1 MARCHG
7 SLGVGMPR
15 CADDSDLRRLPTGVV
30 HPMLWSRAPRL
41 TLAVVVAASC
51 LGAAGEPVVAVEQ
64 TPQRSSV
71 ASIPGPP
78 TITARYRD
86 GTLLLRPGGDSKRD
100 VLVATWPV
108 DDVAADSHGYRE
120 ARLELI
126 DDDERKKTTRAP
138 ARDLPIHDGAEWN
151 DVVRQVMTE
160 LAPPGENDAA
170 LTLVQGEEIVFYLGP
185 DGELRVDRH
194 QYKPAER
201 HVTHVVGEAEFAS
214 RADALLRAR
223 YPGQDQLLFQAGNED
238 DDLSFV
244 LFDFEHR
251 QSVLIAAPPAEQGGS
266 LANLMHTLVR
276 VPDTLIL
283 RGQALGVLMRPVSSA
298 GRLAWFATQTA
309 ATLPPPVHVASGPP
323 PEVTS
328 RPGMDL
334 DAWERELDDMDLPRR
349 YLGTIV
355 PLIDGEAFF
364 TSLVQALQDARK
376 SVSIRLFIFD
386 NDDYAVGIAD
396 LLKRRSADIR
406 VRVLI
411 DSLGTLGAGQ
421 AAPEGAASRP
431 AFSIAR
437 YLRADSNVQVRET
450 PNTWLMA
457 DHTKTLIF
465 DKRVAYLGGM
475 NIGHE
480 YRHEWHDMM
489 VGLNGPIV
497 TRLQRDFDLAWAYA
511 GMGGDLAY
519 LRALGDRDRAAVAP
533 PGSNY
538 VEIRP
543 LYTRT
548 FNPQVLRAQ
557 LAAIRKAQREIWVE
571 QPYVSDDALV
581 NALMDARARGVDVRI
596 ILPSSGD
603 SRFMNSANLLAA
615 RALMKSGVR
624 VYIYPGMTHVKAA
637 LYDGWACLGSAN
649 FDKLSLR
656 VNRETNVAT
665 SDPVFAGRLRQELF
679 ETDFARSRE
688 LPEVPSTGWGTY
700 ISAYVAGQ
708 L

>member
-1 MARCHG
+1 
-7 SLGVGMPR
+7 MP
-15 CADDSDLRRLPTGVV
+15 
-30 HPMLWSRAPRL
+30 WSRAPRL
-41 TLAVVVAASC
+41 VLAVVVVASGLGAGGAPAILADPVPQHSDPASIAGAAST
-51 LGAAGEPVVAVEQ
+51 AG
-64 TPQRSSV
+64 
-71 ASIPGPP
+71 PGV
-78 TITARYRD
+78 ITARYRD
-86 GTLLLRPGGDSKRD
+86 GTLLLRPRGDSSRD
-100 VLVATWPV
+100 LLVATWPV
-108 DDVAADSHGYRE
+108 DDVAEDRHGYRE
-120 ARLELI
+120 ARLELL
-126 DDDERKKTTRAP
+126 DDETRKKTARAP

-151 DVVRQVMTE
+151 DVIRQVMTG
-160 LAPPGENDAA
+160 LAPDGDNDAA
-170 LTLVQGEEIVFYLGP
+170 LTLVQGEEIVFYLAPG
-185 DGELRVDRH
+185 GELRVHRH
-194 QYKPAER
+194 EYKPAGR
-201 HVTHVVGEAEFAS
+201 HVTHVVSEAEFS
-214 RADALLRAR
+214 SHADALLRTR
-223 YPGQDQLLFQAGNED
+223 YPGQDQLLFQAGSGDVE
-238 DDLSFV
+238 LSFV
-244 LFDFEHR
+244 LFDFAHR
-251 QSVLIAAPPAEQGGS
+251 QSVLIVAPPAEQGGS
-266 LANLMHTLVR
+266 LENLMRTLVR
-276 VPDTLIL
+276 VPDTVIL
-283 RGQALGVLMRPVSSA
+283 RGQALGALMRPVSSA
-298 GRLAWFATQTA
+298 ARLAWFATQTA
-309 ATLPPPVHVASGPP
+309 ATLSPPVHVPSGHP

-349 YLGTIV
+349 CPGTIV

-364 TSLVQALQDARK
+364 TSLVQAVQDARK

-406 VRVLI
+406 VRVLV
-411 DSLGTLGAGQ
+411 DSLGTLGAGND
-421 AAPEGAASRP
+421 APEGAASRP
-431 AFSIAR
+431 SFSIAR
-437 YLRADSNVQVRET
+437 YLRADSNVAVRET
-450 PNTWLMA
+450 PNTWLIA

-465 DKRVAYLGGM
+465 DKRRAYLGGM

-489 VGLNGPIV
+489 VALDGPIV
-497 TRLQRDFDLAWAYA
+497 QRLQRDFDLAWAYA
-511 GMGGDLAY
+511 GLGGDLAY
-519 LRALGDRDRAAVAP
+519 LRALGDGNQSAVAS

-538 VEIRP
+538 VDIRP

-557 LAAIRKAQREIWVE
+557 LAAMRNAKREIWVE

-581 NALMDARARGVDVRI
+581 NALIEARGRGVDVRI
-596 ILPSSGD
+596 VLPSSGD

-615 RALMKSGVR
+615 RALMRGGVR

-679 ETDFARSRE
+679 EADFARSRE
-688 LPEVPSTGWGTY
+688 LVEVPSTGWGTY